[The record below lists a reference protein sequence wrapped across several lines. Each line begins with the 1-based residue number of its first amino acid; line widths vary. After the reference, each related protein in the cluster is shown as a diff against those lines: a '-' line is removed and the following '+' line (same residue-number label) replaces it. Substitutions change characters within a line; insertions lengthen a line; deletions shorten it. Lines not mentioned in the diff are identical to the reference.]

1 MLGSVRD
8 SIPRRDCK
16 TDVRDDTVRSEEIMP
31 ERSDDMAAEMT
42 MDASSLYREELFTD
56 RKIGSIR
63 VLTPVRAD
71 GSPDLGRTV
80 AYVGEAQLLT
90 TVGALPLSFEI
101 EARSLEDAV
110 AKYADAAQQAF
121 ERAVQELQ
129 EVRRQA
135 ASSII
140 VPDRGIPGLGGPPG
154 GGGFPGG
161 GRIKLS

>member
-1 MLGSVRD
+1 
-8 SIPRRDCK
+8 
-16 TDVRDDTVRSEEIMP
+16 MP
-31 ERSDDMAAEMT
+31 EPPDDMTAEMT
-42 MDASSLYREELFTD
+42 MDASSLYREEIFTD
-56 RKIGSIR
+56 RKIGTIR
-63 VLTPVRAD
+63 VLTPVRVN

-80 AYVGEAQLLT
+80 VAGEAQLLT

-110 AKYADAAQQAF
+110 SKYADAAQQAF

-135 ASSII
+135 SSSII
-140 VPDRGIPGLGGPPG
+140 VPDRGIPGLGLG
-154 GGGFPGG
+154 GLPGG

>member
-1 MLGSVRD
+1 
-8 SIPRRDCK
+8 
-16 TDVRDDTVRSEEIMP
+16 MP
-31 ERSDDMAAEMT
+31 ERPDDMTAEMT
-42 MDASSLYREELFTD
+42 MDASSLYREEVFTD
-56 RKIGSIR
+56 RKIGAIR
-63 VLTPVRAD
+63 VLTPVRAN

-80 AYVGEAQLLT
+80 VYVGEAQLLT

-101 EARSLEDAV
+101 EAQSLEDAV
-110 AKYADAAQQAF
+110 TRYAPAAQQAF

-140 VPDRGIPGLGGPPG
+140 VPDRGIPGLGPG
-154 GGGFPGG
+154 GSPGGGFPGG